1 MKVAQVSA
9 SEKIFIGVGL
19 LYFGR
24 GAKPKLLF
32 SGKIIVSDEKTSFCE
47 FFAEVACRECVVT
60 ENERKIIVTNV
71 SGLCLRERGD
81 EDGLL
86 TMSHVASGS
95 FSTRLNVRLIMFLDL
110 LSLNR
115 SRADD
120 VRLLFFG
127 GEGKTVSAVPAEFYS
142 TTCGFQAATHRLGN
156 LRSRDK
162 EISSSEG

>member
-1 MKVAQVSA
+1 
-9 SEKIFIGVGL
+9 
-19 LYFGR
+19 
-24 GAKPKLLF
+24 
-32 SGKIIVSDEKTSFCE
+32 
-47 FFAEVACRECVVT
+47 
-60 ENERKIIVTNV
+60 
-71 SGLCLRERGD
+71 
-81 EDGLL
+81 
-86 TMSHVASGS
+86 
-95 FSTRLNVRLIMFLDL
+95 

-142 TTCGFQAATHRLGN
+142 NTCGFQAATHRLGN